1 MQNIILISTPANMI
15 YTIINLVI
23 TFNLLHRDVCMQL
36 RGWEGGG
43 GRRWVGCPCKWGS
56 EWFSTQFI
64 DWCSSSAASTA
75 ASSLHLEKEVT
86 RYWDWEKWRTENNK
100 TEQWK

>member
-36 RGWEGGG
+36 RGWEGEGEGERSWRWWRGEGGGGGGGG
-43 GRRWVGCPCKWGS
+43 GRLDVLVNGAVSG
-56 EWFSTQFI
+56 
-64 DWCSSSAASTA
+64 
-75 ASSLHLEKEVT
+75 
-86 RYWDWEKWRTENNK
+86 
-100 TEQWK
+100 

>member
-43 GRRWVGCPCKWGS
+43 GRWRVGCPCKWGS
-56 EWFSTQFI
+56 EWLARSLLIGAALQPQLQP
-64 DWCSSSAASTA
+64 AAST
-75 ASSLHLEKEVT
+75 
-86 RYWDWEKWRTENNK
+86 
-100 TEQWK
+100 

>member
-36 RGWEGGG
+36 RGWDGGG
-43 GRRWVGCPCKWGS
+43 GAWGWRWRVGCPCKWGS
-56 EWFSTQFI
+56 EWLARSLLIGAALQPQLQP
-64 DWCSSSAASTA
+64 AAST
-75 ASSLHLEKEVT
+75 
-86 RYWDWEKWRTENNK
+86 
-100 TEQWK
+100 

>member
-36 RGWEGGG
+36 AARLRERGGG
-43 GRRWVGCPCKWGS
+43 GGGGGGGLDVLVNGAVSG
-56 EWFSTQFI
+56 
-64 DWCSSSAASTA
+64 
-75 ASSLHLEKEVT
+75 
-86 RYWDWEKWRTENNK
+86 
-100 TEQWK
+100 

>member
-36 RGWEGGG
+36 AARLRERG
-43 GRRWVGCPCKWGS
+43 GRRWRRWAGCPCKWGS
-56 EWFSTQFI
+56 EWLARSLLI
-64 DWCSSSAASTA
+64 GAALQPQLQPA
-75 ASSLHLEKEVT
+75 ASSPEKEVT
-86 RYWDWEKWRTENNK
+86 RYWD
-100 TEQWK
+100 